1 MRRDESRLYKQQN
14 NNLIMT
20 KEEILAQLK
29 EIVQVVRPSVNL
41 NEVNF
46 DTRLVEDLA
55 MDSLSMM
62 LTALAIE
69 NKLNVRFENNQIF
82 KTVGEV
88 CDVALQLMK

>member
-1 MRRDESRLYKQQN
+1 M
-14 NNLIMT
+14 MT

-29 EIVQVVRPSVNL
+29 EVVQVVRPSVNL

-69 NKLNVRFENNQIF
+69 NKLNVRFDNNQIF